1 MVRWK
6 YDKMISW
13 EHDKMG
19 MWYIFIQTPFT
30 YWDIIRYDPLKLSRY
45 IDGVCHGPAVL
56 HTPQVPIIIIIMII
70 IILTMMI
77 FRWQW
82 CPGRHWGASIRG
94 RETPWHGNIYITYWG
109 SGRKVCPNHDHDYQP
124 RGWKGLSTKLWSW
137 WRKDIH
143 NGFIQQFR
151 VDQLNVMFI

>member
-13 EHDKMG
+13 ELMIRWVCDDIHIHTDSI
-19 MWYIFIQTPFT
+19 YILGHYKIWAFKTFQIHWRGLPRTCCATHTTGAMP
-30 YWDIIRYDPLKLSRY
+30 IIR
-45 IDGVCHGPAVL
+45 
-56 HTPQVPIIIIIMII
+56 IIII

-137 WRKDIH
+137 KIFTMDSFS
-143 NGFIQQFR
+143 NFE
-151 VDQLNVMFI
+151 LTN